1 MPDLP
6 PTAHR
11 LTDWVRYPKAVL
23 AWAVG
28 VLALWCAVSAQAEPP
43 GATVVDDRGT
53 VVPLQP
59 VPRRIVSL
67 LPSLTESVCALGQCA
82 KLVGVDRYSNY
93 PTSVQQLT
101 RVGGGLDPNI
111 EAIVALKPDLVLV
124 ASSAP
129 GTERLRALGL
139 RVAALEPKDYASAV
153 RVLGTLGQLLG
164 VDMASAV
171 VQTMEADMR
180 AAVAQVPASARGKR
194 VYFEV
199 SPGPYA
205 ASASSFLGQTLER
218 LGLQNTVAGSLGP
231 FPKVNPEFVVRAQ
244 PDVIMVGD
252 SNADTMQS
260 RPGWSSLTALRARR
274 VCAFSKDEAD
284 RLVRAGPRMAHGAA
298 LVARCLQTVY
308 GAAPAR
314 AGNQVGAP

>member
-1 MPDLP
+1 MSATL
-6 PTAHR
+6 R
-11 LTDWVRYPKAVL
+11 L
-23 AWAVG
+23 AWAVMALVLHCAIPAP
-28 VLALWCAVSAQAEPP
+28 VLAAA
-43 GATVVDDRGT
+43 ATVVDDRGT
-53 VVPLQP
+53 VVPTQP
-59 VPRRIVSL
+59 MPERIVSL

-93 PTSVQQLT
+93 PARVEGLA

-129 GTERLRALGL
+129 GTDRLRALGL
-139 RVAALEPKDYASAV
+139 RVVALEPKDYASAM

-164 VDMASAV
+164 VDTANALV
-171 VQTMEADMR
+171 ATMEAEMR
-180 AAVAQVPASARGKR
+180 SAAALVPAKAQGKK

-205 ASASSFLGQTLER
+205 ASTASFLGQTLER
-218 LGLQNTVAGSLGP
+218 LGLNNIVAGSLGP

-252 SNADTMQS
+252 SNADDMPK
-260 RPGWSSLTALRARR
+260 RPGWGNLQAIQQKR
-274 VCAFSKDEAD
+274 VCAFDRTEAD
-284 RLVRAGPRMAHGAA
+284 ILVRPGPRMAQGAT
-298 LVARCLQTVY
+298 LVARCLQTLF
-308 GAAPAR
+308 PAK
-314 AGNQVGAP
+314 AGLP

>member
-1 MPDLP
+1 M
-6 PTAHR
+6 
-11 LTDWVRYPKAVL
+11 KVL
-23 AWAVG
+23 AFLVG
-28 VLALWCAVSAQAEPP
+28 VWALLFGVSAQAAAS
-43 GATVVDDRGT
+43 ATVLDDRGA
-53 VVPLQP
+53 VVQLLP
-59 VPRRIVSL
+59 VPQRIVSL

-93 PTSVQQLT
+93 PASVRTLAP
-101 RVGGGLDPNI
+101 VGGGLDPNI

-124 ASSAP
+124 ATSAP

-139 RVAALEPKDYASAV
+139 RVVALEPKDYANAV
-153 RVLGTLGQLLG
+153 RVLGTLGQILG
-164 VDMASAV
+164 VDTAKAV

-218 LGLQNTVAGSLGP
+218 LGLQNIVAGSLGP

-244 PDVIMVGD
+244 PDVILIGD
-252 SNADTMQS
+252 SNADAMPS
-260 RPGWSSLTALRARR
+260 RPGWASLSALQARR
-274 VCAFSKDEAD
+274 VCAFNKEDAD
-284 RLVRAGPRMAHGAA
+284 VLVRAGPRMAQGAM
-298 LVARCLQTVY
+298 LVARCLQTIY
-308 GAAPAR
+308 GATPEAASSK
-314 AGNQVGAP
+314 AGAL

>member
-1 MPDLP
+1 MSATL
-6 PTAHR
+6 R
-11 LTDWVRYPKAVL
+11 L
-23 AWAVG
+23 AWAAV
-28 VLALWCAVSAQAEPP
+28 ALLLLGAIPAQAAAT

-53 VVPLQP
+53 VVQLLP
-59 VPRRIVSL
+59 VPQRVVSL

-93 PTSVQQLT
+93 PASVERLS

-129 GTERLRALGL
+129 GTDRLRALGL
-139 RVAALEPKDYASAV
+139 RVVALEPKDYAGAV
-153 RVLGTLGQLLG
+153 RVLGTMGQLLG
-164 VDMASAV
+164 VDTANALV
-171 VQTMEADMR
+171 AAMEAEMR
-180 AAVAQVPASARGKR
+180 AAAALVPPSARGKK

-205 ASASSFLGQTLER
+205 ASTSSFLGQTLER
-218 LGLQNTVAGSLGP
+218 LGLNNIVSGSLGP

-252 SNADTMQS
+252 SNADAMPT
-260 RPGWSSLTALRARR
+260 RPGWSSLKAIQQKR
-274 VCAFSKDEAD
+274 VCAFDRTDAD
-284 RLVRAGPRMAHGAA
+284 ILVRPGPRMAQGAA
-298 LVARCLQTVY
+298 LVARCLQTLF
-308 GAAPAR
+308 PAK
-314 AGNQVGAP
+314 AGLP

>member
-1 MPDLP
+1 MSASL
-6 PTAHR
+6 R
-11 LTDWVRYPKAVL
+11 LAS
-23 AWAVG
+23 AA
-28 VLALWCAVSAQAEPP
+28 LALVLLCALPAQAAAA

-53 VVPLQP
+53 VVALQP
-59 VPRRIVSL
+59 VPQRVVSL

-93 PTSVQQLT
+93 PASVERLS

-129 GTERLRALGL
+129 GTDRLRALGL
-139 RVAALEPKDYASAV
+139 RVVALEPKDYAGAV
-153 RVLGTLGQLLG
+153 RVLGTMGQLLG
-164 VDMASAV
+164 VDTANALV
-171 VQTMEADMR
+171 AAMEAEMR
-180 AAVAQVPASARGKR
+180 AAAALVPPSARGKK

-205 ASASSFLGQTLER
+205 ASTSSFLGQTLER
-218 LGLQNTVAGSLGP
+218 LGLNNIVSGSLGP

-252 SNADTMQS
+252 SNADAMPT
-260 RPGWSSLTALRARR
+260 RPGWSSLKAIQQKR
-274 VCAFSKDEAD
+274 VCAFDRTDAD
-284 RLVRAGPRMAHGAA
+284 ILVRPGPRMAQGAT
-298 LVARCLQTVY
+298 LVARCLQTLF
-308 GAAPAR
+308 PAK
-314 AGNQVGAP
+314 AGLP